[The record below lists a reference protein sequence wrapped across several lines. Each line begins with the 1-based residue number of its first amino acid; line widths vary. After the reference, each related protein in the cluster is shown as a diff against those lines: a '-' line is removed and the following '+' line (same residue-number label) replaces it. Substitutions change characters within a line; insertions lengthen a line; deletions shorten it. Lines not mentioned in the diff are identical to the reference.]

1 MKNIEDYKVG
11 ETVWLIKELYIV
23 EGIITSIDIKMTH
36 NSDMYYL
43 KISSKYSRNVYEEYI
58 ESNIYQDYDS
68 AVKDLIKVHK
78 QKRKYLKDKK
88 FKIKQ
93 EIMEVDNKINSLK
106 NYIKNVN
113 LRIDDEGEE

>member
-11 ETVWLIKELYIV
+11 ETVWLIKGIYIV
-23 EGIITSIDIKMTH
+23 EGIITSIDSKMTH

-43 KISSKYSRNVYEEYI
+43 KISSKYSMDVYEEYI

-68 AVKDLIKVHK
+68 AVKDLIKVYK

-93 EIMEVDNKINSLK
+93 EIMEIDNKMSSLK
-106 NYIKNVN
+106 NYIRNVN
-113 LRIDDEGEE
+113 TRMCDEGGE

>member
-11 ETVWLIKELYIV
+11 ETVWLIKGLHIV
-23 EGIITSIDIKMTH
+23 EGIITSIEERSTH
-36 NSDMYYL
+36 NSDFYYL
-43 KISSKYSRNVYEEYI
+43 EISSKYSNNRYEEYI

-68 AVKDLIKVHK
+68 AVEDLIKVYK

-93 EIMEVDNKINSLK
+93 EIMEIDNKMSSLK
-106 NYIKNVN
+106 KYIKNVN
-113 LRIDDEGEE
+113 LRMYDEGEE